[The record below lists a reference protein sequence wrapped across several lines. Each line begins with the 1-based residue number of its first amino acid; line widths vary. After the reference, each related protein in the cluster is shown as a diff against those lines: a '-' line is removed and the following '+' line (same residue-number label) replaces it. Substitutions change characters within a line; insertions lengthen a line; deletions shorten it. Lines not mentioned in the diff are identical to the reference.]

1 MGEPRRGCMS
11 VGAYRIRPASE
22 CVRVLIGRPKD
33 ATPAAGCRRDLAVG
47 ERSVTHGK
55 RPLQKNASAQ
65 DANFATATEG
75 GHLPSKMANYA

>member
-1 MGEPRRGCMS
+1 MRYTTDR
-11 VGAYRIRPASE
+11 
-22 CVRVLIGRPKD
+22 RPKD
-33 ATPAAGCRRDLAVG
+33 ATPEAECRRDLAVG

-55 RPLQKNASAQ
+55 RRLQKNASAQ